1 MTGGSKKPPT
11 VSRQC
16 EQLAEAL
23 MSIFRASRYVGPRP
37 DVVFRSMVVGGL
49 AERTQAGPAVLD
61 EVAKSL
67 EFKVTGDD
75 REIGWLATNEERKRL
90 LKRIFELTTR
100 RRLGQ
105 STDEWTVSGFR
116 SVTRDENTRRVLKEE
131 LEKLWEPLPT
141 ELDSGLR

>member
-1 MTGGSKKPPT
+1 
-11 VSRQC
+11 
-16 EQLAEAL
+16 

-67 EFKVTGDD
+67 EFKVAGDD
-75 REIGWLATNEERKRL
+75 REIGWLAANEERKRL

-105 STDEWTVSGFR
+105 SMDEWTVSGFR
-116 SVTRDENTRRVLKEE
+116 SVTRDENTRMVLRGE
-131 LEKLWEPLPT
+131 LEKLREPLPT
-141 ELDSGLR
+141 EK

>member
-1 MTGGSKKPPT
+1 MTGGSKKLPT

-49 AERTQAGPAVLD
+49 AERTQAGPEILD

-90 LKRIFELTTR
+90 LKRIFELTR
-100 RRLGQ
+100 RRQGQ
-105 STDEWTVSGFR
+105 SMDEWMASGFR

-131 LEKLWEPLPT
+131 LEKLWEPLPM
-141 ELDSGLR
+141 EKV